1 MKVSGGG
8 WVHANHLQAVGDGRP
23 LRYEGPILCRFTM
36 APGNGDRGDRGEGL
50 TVENT
55 FKAEQRQML
64 RPVGYRVYPQAAHPP
79 RWPCLQRR
87 LSHLR
92 DCTSN
97 VTQANPTY

>member
-1 MKVSGGG
+1 MKVASGGG
-8 WVHANHLQAVGDGRP
+8 MNANHLQASGDGRP
-23 LRYEGPILCRFTM
+23 SRREGQILCRVRV
-36 APGNGDRGDRGEGL
+36 APGNGDRGDSGKGL

-64 RPVGYRVYPQAAHPP
+64 RPMGYRVYPQAAHPP